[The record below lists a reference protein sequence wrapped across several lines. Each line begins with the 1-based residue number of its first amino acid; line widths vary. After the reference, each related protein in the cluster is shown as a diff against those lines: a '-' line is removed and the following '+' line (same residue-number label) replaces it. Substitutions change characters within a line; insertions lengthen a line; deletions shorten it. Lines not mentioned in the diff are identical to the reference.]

1 MKKKMMALVLAFV
14 CAAGAFSAVTTV
26 EHPVTMEAATK
37 KKAPSINQVYSAVKK
52 AYGNKYLPN
61 YRLNQEP
68 DKDEIKIRYGIS
80 KSWYTSAIA
89 EVPMITAHA
98 DELVIVKAKNTASK
112 KKIKSAL
119 LSYQKQLKNDT
130 LQYPQNQLKIQASRV
145 YVKGDYVCFFVLGSI
160 SNSQADQADE
170 SKVIAAYKAETA
182 KAVKAIQK
190 LYK

>member
-1 MKKKMMALVLAFV
+1 MKKKIMALVLAFACV
-14 CAAGAFSAVTTV
+14 AGAFSAVTAV

-37 KKAPSINQVYSAVKK
+37 KKAPSINKVYSAVKK

-61 YRLNQEP
+61 TKL
-68 DKDEIKIRYGIS
+68 DKDAIKSRYDIS

-119 LSYQKQLKNDT
+119 LAYQKRLKNDT
-130 LQYPQNQLKIQASRV
+130 FQYPQNQLKLQASRV
-145 YVKGDYVCFFVLGSI
+145 YVKGNYVCFFALGTI
-160 SNSQADQADE
+160 SNAQAEQADE
-170 SKVIAAYKAETA
+170 SKVIAAYKAENA

>member
-14 CAAGAFSAVTTV
+14 CAAGAFSAVTVV

-52 AYGNKYLPN
+52 AYGDKYLPN
-61 YRLNQEP
+61 MKL
-68 DKDEIKIRYGIS
+68 DKDGIKTRYGIS

>member
-1 MKKKMMALVLAFV
+1 MKKKIMALILAFV
-14 CAAGAFSAVTTV
+14 CVAGVFSVATAV
-26 EHPVTMEAATK
+26 EQPVQMEAATK

-52 AYGNKYLPN
+52 AYGDNYLPN
-61 YRLNQEP
+61 MKLS
-68 DKDEIKIRYGIS
+68 KDEIKSRYGIS

-89 EVPMITAHA
+89 EVPMMSAQA

-130 LQYPQNQLKIQASRV
+130 MQYPQNQLKLQASRV
-145 YVKGDYVCFFVLGSI
+145 YVKGNYVCFFTLGTI
-160 SNSQADQADE
+160 SNSQAEQADE
-170 SKVIAAYKAETA
+170 SKVIEAYRAENA